1 MDKRAPHIVPID
13 LFNRFVALRL
23 SQTVCEVVFWRQVRK
38 QGPYKGCLCH
48 RQLDYESKLPMEE
61 LSKFLVINEVV
72 LAEK

>member
-13 LFNRFVALRL
+13 LFNRLVALRL
-23 SQTVCEVVFWRQVRK
+23 AQTICEVVFRREVRK
-38 QGPYKGCLCH
+38 QGPYKGRLCH
-48 RQLDYESKLPMEE
+48 CKLDYESKLPMEE